1 MNMRD
6 YVLPN
11 VLNCTFEAMGLV
23 FPVSFTREKLE
34 VITQYIHSEELGVL
48 IGLTHDLHGRLII
61 EGRVPVFQ
69 RLSEAMYGMKLTGAM
84 LESFVGEL
92 GNMIAGNMSSRLAEQ
107 GAHVEISP
115 PTVMVGPTKL
125 TGFTTAAKIP
135 VDLLNVGRIHLILIL
150 DEMDI

>member
-1 MNMRD
+1 
-6 YVLPN
+6 
-11 VLNCTFEAMGLV
+11 
-23 FPVSFTREKLE
+23 

-69 RLSEAMYGMKLTGAM
+69 ILSEAMYGMKLTGAM

-92 GNMIAGNMSSRLAEQ
+92 GNMIAGNMSTRLAEQ

-115 PTVMVGPTKL
+115 PTLLHLYPNIIYTYNNYGSPTQAGQLCMKC
-125 TGFTTAAKIP
+125 
-135 VDLLNVGRIHLILIL
+135 
-150 DEMDI
+150 E